1 MDMCSSSLLS
11 QATCFVV
18 SSSELLKKDPKEVE
32 VWNSGR
38 DNARDIR
45 DILWAMAS
53 DCEICWGNLR
63 ISLADTVGIH
73 SISFCGNVSAC
84 NHIDAPET
92 GPARLPVAKAAKTEG
107 VPGVD
112 EFFLYKLEA
121 AA

>member
-18 SSSELLKKDPKEVE
+18 SSSELVKKDPKEVE

-38 DNARDIR
+38 DNARDI
-45 DILWAMAS
+45 LWAMAS

-63 ISLADTVGIH
+63 NLRISLADTVG
-73 SISFCGNVSAC
+73 FCGNVSAC